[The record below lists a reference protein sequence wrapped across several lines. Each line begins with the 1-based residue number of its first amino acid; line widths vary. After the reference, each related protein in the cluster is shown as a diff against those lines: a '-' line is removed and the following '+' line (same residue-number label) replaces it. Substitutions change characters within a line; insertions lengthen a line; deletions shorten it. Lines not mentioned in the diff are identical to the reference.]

1 MATKQAFKISKQ
13 LQQIIIAVII
23 IAIIIILIRKQRTS
37 SEQAQIE
44 GSTTPDGVPVPTT
57 TKSIPT
63 WQKKYNALQSVGE
76 DGLLKKGMKA
86 KEIWQVQYLY
96 NENIAKK
103 EGKSKIDVDG
113 IFGTQTEGA
122 IRYVTEKKYNQTK
135 LVYWRSFVKMK
146 KSERVAHFTTA
157 SATYNPI
164 ATTNPFPADNT
175 LVFNP
180 YTF

>member
-1 MATKQAFKISKQ
+1 MATKQSFKISKQ
-13 LQQIIIAVII
+13 LQQIIIA
-23 IAIIIILIRKQRTS
+23 IILIVIVYFFIKKQKTS
-37 SEQAQIE
+37 AEQEQIKN
-44 GSTTPDGVPVPTT
+44 STTPDGVPVTT
-57 TKSIPT
+57 STKSIPT

-76 DGLLKKGMKA
+76 DGLLKRGMKA

-113 IFGTQTEGA
+113 IFGSQTEGA

-135 LVYWRSFVKMK
+135 LVYWRNFVKMK
-146 KSERVAHFTTA
+146 KSERVAQFTTA